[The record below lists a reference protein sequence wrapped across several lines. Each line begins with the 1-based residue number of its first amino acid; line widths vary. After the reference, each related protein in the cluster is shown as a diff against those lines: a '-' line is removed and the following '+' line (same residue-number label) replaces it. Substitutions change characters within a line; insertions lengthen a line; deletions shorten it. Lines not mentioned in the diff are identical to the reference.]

1 MRERR
6 WAYSAHT
13 NSLEFPWH
21 CRSCTPTRCPPVA
34 RRY

>member
-21 CRSCTPTRCPPVA
+21 CRSCTPTRCRPVA